1 MRVKE
6 QNTSSSKKEVFD
18 VHLPNLLNE
27 VLSNQ
32 SAAILKIPIAVTKS
46 ILSLVAK
53 RAIELDDPELNIL
66 MLRLALYDVP
76 MRKRLIAIS
85 RQLKRMKKKIK

>member
-6 QNTSSSKKEVFD
+6 QETSASKKEVFD

-32 SAAILKIPIAVTKS
+32 SAAILKIPIAITKD
-46 ILSLVAK
+46 ILALVAK
-53 RAIELDDPELNIL
+53 RAIELDDPELNVL

-76 MRKRLIAIS
+76 ASKRLEAINS
-85 RQLKRMKKKIK
+85 QLKRMEKKSK